1 MARRFIPRI
10 ERLLRRGEDV
20 RSRMR
25 ELDAIKND
33 VLTQHG
39 VYHR

>member
-1 MARRFIPRI
+1 MARRIIPKL
-10 ERLLRRGEDV
+10 ERLLRRSDDV

-25 ELDAIKND
+25 ELDAIKD
-33 VLTQHG
+33 AVLSKHG